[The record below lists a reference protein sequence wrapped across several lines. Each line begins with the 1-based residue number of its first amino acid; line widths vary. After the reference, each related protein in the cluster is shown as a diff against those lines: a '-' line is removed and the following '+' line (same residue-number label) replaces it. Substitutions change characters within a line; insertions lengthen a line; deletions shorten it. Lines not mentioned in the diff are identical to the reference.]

1 MPEKILGLDIG
12 DESIK
17 AVQVTAGLKGY
28 QFLKSVHIRLD
39 EAGGIEGALDK
50 LFEDDEMRS
59 GIYIVSL
66 PAGKVSLHTMTLPFK
81 DRKKIRQTISYELE
95 PLIPRPI
102 DEVVAD
108 FIVIEQKDTS
118 EILAAAAPKEEVAAL
133 CRLLEERHAEASV
146 IDLACVPVAT
156 RLLADYAIEESVLVL
171 DIGESEATGV
181 FCDDGKI
188 LQIRSF
194 PTRPSTSAE
203 RVLWISSKDKE
214 PLSIFENF
222 LREVKNTL
230 KFLQMKGK
238 MTSGPSKIF
247 LTGDWALFSPLREEM
262 ERFFSI
268 PVEVADIAAAGNVD
282 LDDNAKENWN
292 PALMNQALALAVRET
307 KKGDGFNFATGE
319 FEPKRQYEKAKKEI
333 LWVASLLFVII
344 LAFGFDF
351 YLDYHYDKRYANELK
366 EEIRAVFSETCP
378 EVTRIVDPLQ
388 QLRVKIAEG
397 KKSKAGQGSIGT
409 GITVLDILRETSS
422 LVPES
427 AQFLITSFQYDGNL
441 VTIKGETDNF
451 NTVDTIKNHLAGS
464 KMFKNVTI
472 SSAALVKKESRVGF
486 NLRMELI

>member
-28 QFLKSVHIRLD
+28 QFLKSAFIRLD
-39 EAGGIEGALDK
+39 ETGGIEGALDK

-66 PAGKVSLHTMTLPFK
+66 PAGKVSLHTMKLPFK

-95 PLIPRPI
+95 PLIPNPV

-108 FIVIEQKDTS
+108 FIVIDQKDTS
-118 EILAAAAPKEEVAAL
+118 EILVAAAPKEEVNAL
-133 CRLLEERHAEASV
+133 CRLLEERQVEASV
-146 IDLACVPVAT
+146 IELDCVPVAI
-156 RLLADYAIEESVLVL
+156 RLLADSEIEESILVL

-181 FCDDGKI
+181 FCDGGKI

-194 PTRPSTSAE
+194 PSGLKNSNGRSDA
-203 RVLWISSKDKE
+203 SSKDKE
-214 PLSIFENF
+214 PSSIFENF

-230 KFLQMKGK
+230 TFLQMKGK

-268 PVEVADIAAAGNVD
+268 PVETADIAAAGNVEF
-282 LDDNAKENWN
+282 DDKARESWN

-307 KKGDGFNFATGE
+307 KRGVGFNFASGE
-319 FEPKRQYEKAKKEI
+319 FEPKRQYEKAKKEFR
-333 LWVASLLFVII
+333 WVAALLFVII

-366 EEIRAVFSETCP
+366 EEIRTVFSETCP

-388 QLRVKIAEG
+388 QLRVKITEG

-409 GITVLDILRETSS
+409 GITVLDILKETSS

>member
-1 MPEKILGLDIG
+1 MPEKILALDIG

-28 QFLKSVHIRLD
+28 QFLKSTHIRLD
-39 EAGGIEGALDK
+39 QVGGIEGALNK
-50 LFEDDEMRS
+50 LFADDEMRS

-66 PAGKVSLHTMTLPFK
+66 PAGKVSLHTMVLPFK

-95 PLIPRPI
+95 PLIPNPVE
-102 DEVVAD
+102 EVVAD
-108 FIVIEQKDTS
+108 FIVIGQKDTS
-118 EILAAAAPKEEVAAL
+118 EILAAAAPKEEVAAIH
-133 CRLLEERHAEASV
+133 RLLEERHAEASV

-156 RLLADYAIEESVLVL
+156 RLLADLAIEEAVLVL

-181 FCDDGKI
+181 FCEGGKI

-194 PTRPSTSAE
+194 PSG
-203 RVLWISSKDKE
+203 VKSSVGRGNVNSIDKGSS
-214 PLSIFENF
+214 SIFENF
-222 LREVKNTL
+222 LKEVKNTL
-230 KFLQMKGK
+230 RFLQMKGK
-238 MTSGPSKIF
+238 MTSGASKIF

-268 PVEVADIAAAGNVD
+268 PVEVADIAAAGNIEF
-282 LDDNAKENWN
+282 DDTARENWN

-307 KKGDGFNFATGE
+307 KNAVGFNFASGE
-319 FEPKRQYEKAKKEI
+319 FEPKRQYEKAKKEFRWI
-333 LWVASLLFVII
+333 AAILFVII

-351 YLDYHYDKRYANELK
+351 YLDYHYDKSYAKELK
-366 EEIRAVFSETCP
+366 AEIRTVFSETCP

-388 QLRVKIAEG
+388 QLQVKIAEG

-409 GITVLDILRETSS
+409 GITVLDILKETSD
-422 LVPES
+422 LVPAS
-427 AQFLITSFQYDGNL
+427 AQFLITSFQYDGTL

>member
-12 DESIK
+12 EESIK

-39 EAGGIEGALDK
+39 EAGGIEGALDR
-50 LFEDDEMRS
+50 LFADDEMRS

-81 DRKKIRQTISYELE
+81 DRKKIGQTISYELE
-95 PLIPRPI
+95 PLIPHPVE
-102 DEVVAD
+102 EVVAD
-108 FIVIEQKDTS
+108 FIVIDQKDTT
-118 EILAAAAPKEEVAAL
+118 EILAAAAPKEEVAAIH
-133 CRLLEERHAEASV
+133 RLFEERHAEASV
-146 IDLACVPVAT
+146 IELACLPVAT
-156 RLLADYAIEESVLVL
+156 RLIADSAIEESVLVL

-181 FCDDGKI
+181 FCDGGKV

-194 PTRPSTSAE
+194 PSGVKRSAG
-203 RVLWISSKDKE
+203 RGTVKSKDNE
-214 PLSIFENF
+214 PSSIFEHF

-230 KFLQMKGK
+230 TFLQMKGK

-268 PVEVADIAAAGNVD
+268 PVEVADIAATENVEFD
-282 LDDNAKENWN
+282 ETARENWN
-292 PALMNQALALAVRET
+292 PALMNQALALALRET
-307 KKGDGFNFATGE
+307 KKAVGFNFAAGE
-319 FEPKRQYEKAKKEI
+319 FEPKRQYEKAKKEFR
-333 LWVASLLFVII
+333 WVAALLLII
-344 LAFGFDF
+344 LLAFGFDF
-351 YLDYHYDKRYANELK
+351 YLDYHYDKSYAKELK

-409 GITVLDILRETSS
+409 GITVLDILKETSA

-427 AQFLITSFQYDGNL
+427 AQFLITSFQYDGTL

-451 NTVDTIKNHLAGS
+451 NTVDTIKNHLAES